1 MLLPLDSGEKKLQA
15 WQLPE
20 KAQSPN
26 ELKKKDA
33 LTSIATQ

>member
-1 MLLPLDSGEKKLQA
+1 MGQEKKLQA
-15 WQLPE
+15 WQLLE

-33 LTSIATQ
+33 LRTIATQQKAPT